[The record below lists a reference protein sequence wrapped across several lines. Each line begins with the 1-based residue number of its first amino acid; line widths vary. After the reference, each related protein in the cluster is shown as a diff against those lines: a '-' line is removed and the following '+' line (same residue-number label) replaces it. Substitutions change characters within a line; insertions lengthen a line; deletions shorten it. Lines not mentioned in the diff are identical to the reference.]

1 MCAAPRHRA
10 ARTENARPEQEFWS
24 ARLLLGDARDP
35 ASTRHARRVVPKY
48 TLPVGRIGALAV
60 SLGVGFA
67 IANSVGLAHADTET
81 ATTSPGPKAQKADSR
96 PHKLFSGTAT
106 SGKKARGS
114 ASPTETS
121 DVADDA
127 AGGTV
132 DQDAATESPGDTEA
146 ADPGSQD
153 DSDADELEVT
163 EEEPAPAVSDS
174 SPEDDSDQA
183 VIPVMESATST
194 ESGGRRETS
203 EQTQN
208 PPVAPASGVGEP
220 DVIDADAAPI
230 AAGDEPDG
238 VSEESNARPVRV
250 RSTLREERVAPAT
263 ISAPPVEQRVEAVQV
278 MTALVSGTISPF
290 LDPRAPATAPWFDGL
305 LAWVRRQIQ
314 HTFFNESPVYGPI
327 ESRQTITGQ
336 VLVDLNAHDPNGDPL
351 KYVIVQPAH
360 GLVTLDPITGQFIYT
375 PTTVVT
381 GNPLQDSFKV
391 IISDGSE
398 DLRGPFKL
406 ARAIFHTLAR
416 AIGIAERDE
425 VTVTVPVTVNPI
437 VKVPPVVVTTGAGT
451 YVVGSSPVALL
462 SSAIITDVDST
473 MLQSATVSLTNG
485 RSGDLLTYTAPPG
498 NPVTAQWNSTT
509 KILTLSGSATLAQY
523 EAALKAISFST
534 TQGGAPRIASITVK
548 DDVGLQS
555 LVAGVATVIVVAVPP
570 VLVVTPLALG
580 TAGTAVRVSPVVVVT
595 DLDSQKLS
603 SAKVTVGDAEAG
615 DVLGY
620 GPLPTGVTATVGE
633 GSVTFVGAATVE
645 AYQQLLQS
653 ITLTSANV
661 GVKTVTFTLTDDQAE
676 TSIPVSTVVTFV
688 GLPVATPPLIVTA
701 PLAAG
706 TTGAAVTV
714 SPVVVITDIDST
726 ELASATVT
734 ATGGTLG
741 YGSLPDGV
749 VATPVGNS
757 VTFTGAASVAAY
769 QQLLQSITLTSG
781 AAGIVTV
788 SFTVVDDQ
796 GKTSV
801 PATSVVT
808 VVGLPVAAAPLVVV
822 SPVAAGTTGSPVTV
836 SPVVVITDIDSTEL
850 ASATV
855 TATGG
860 TLTYGTLPDGVTAT
874 PGAGS
879 SVTFTGAASVA
890 AYQQLLQSVTLT
902 SGSTGIVTVTFTV
915 TDDQGKTSVPATS
928 IVTVLGLP
936 VAAAPLVVVSPVT
949 AGTTGSPVTVSPVV
963 VITDIDSPQ
972 LASATVK
979 VGGAAGAALGYG
991 TLPNGVTAT
1000 TGANSITFTGAASVA
1015 SYQQLLQSITVQS
1028 SSAGIDAVS
1037 FSVTDDQGNTSA
1049 LATTIVTLL
1058 GLALA
1063 SAPLVVTAPTATG
1076 VKGTA
1081 IAVSPVVV
1089 ISDVDSASMT
1099 AATVS
1104 ASSGSLAYGDL
1115 PTGVTATRDAGSVTF
1130 TGIASVAAYQEIL
1143 QSVTLTSSSAGLV
1156 TVSVTVTDDQGKASV
1171 PSTTVVAVLSAPV
1184 EIPPLLITA
1193 PAAAGTTGSAV
1204 TVSPIVV
1211 ITDIDSMQLAS
1222 ATVTASG
1229 GTLGYGTLPTGVV
1242 AIPGAGTSVTF
1253 TGLASLDDYEQLL
1266 QSVTLTSGSTGIAT
1280 VTFTVT
1286 DDQGKTS
1293 VPATSVVTVLGLPAA
1308 AAPLVVVAPVAGG
1321 TTGSAVTVSPAV
1333 VITDID
1339 STQLGSATV
1348 SASGGTLNYGAL
1360 PSGVVATPGAGSVT
1374 FTGAASVAAY
1384 QQLLQ
1389 SITLTSGSTGIVT
1402 VTFTVTDDQ
1411 GKTSVPA
1418 TSIVTVLGLPAA
1430 TAPLVVV
1437 APVAAGTT
1445 GQPIRVSP
1453 VVVLSDTDSDI
1464 ESVVVTVTGGGT
1476 LGWAGLPAGITADDS
1491 VSGQVTFGGA
1501 ATAAVY
1507 QQVLQSITLTSAT
1520 PGLQSVSF
1528 TVTDVDG
1535 NTAALPAV
1543 TAVTVVGLGPVEV
1556 SPVLV
1561 VAPVAAGTTGQPITV
1576 SPVVVLSDPD
1586 SDIESVVVTVT
1597 GGGTL
1602 GWAGLPAGITADD
1615 SVSGQVTFTGA
1626 ATAAV
1631 YQQLLQSITLTSA
1644 TPGLQSVS
1652 FTVTDVDGNTAA
1664 LPAVTAVTVVG
1675 LGPVEV
1681 SPILIV
1687 APVAAGTTGQP
1698 IIVSPIAVLTDP
1710 DSNIESVVVTVTGG
1724 GTLGWGTLPIGITAD
1739 DSVTGQVTFTGAA
1752 SAAVYQQVLQSITL
1766 TSASAGISTVSF
1778 VVTDV
1783 DGNTA
1788 ALPAVTAVTVVGLGP
1803 VEVSPI
1809 LVVAPVAAGTT
1820 GQPITVSPIVVLT
1833 DPDSD
1838 IESVV
1843 VTVTGGGTLGWAGL
1857 PAGITADDSVTGQV
1871 TFTGVASAAVYQ
1883 QVLQSLT
1890 LTSAS
1895 AGISTVSFVVTD
1907 VDGNPNALPAV
1918 TAVTVVGLGP
1928 VEVSPILIVAPVAA
1942 GTIGQPIM
1950 VSPVVVLSDPDSD
1963 IESLVVT
1970 VTGGGTLG
1978 WATLPGGITADDSV
1992 TGQVTFSGAASA
2004 AVYQQVLQ
2012 SITLTSAS
2020 AGISTVEFAV
2030 TDVDGNSSLPVVTAV
2045 TVVGLGPVEVSPVL
2059 IVAPVAA
2066 GTTGQPVTVS
2076 PVVVLSDPDSNIESV
2091 VVTVTGGGTL
2101 GWGTLPVGIGVDDE
2115 TPGQVTFTGVASAA
2129 VYQQVLQ
2136 SITLTSAAAGISM
2149 VEFVVTDA
2157 DGNSG
2162 LPVATAVTVVGLG
2175 PVEVS
2180 PVLIVAPVAAG
2191 TTGQPVRVSPVVVL
2205 SDPDSNIESVV
2216 VTVTGGG
2223 TLGWGTLPVGI
2234 GVDDETPGQVTFT
2247 GVASAAVYQQVLQS
2261 ITLTSAAAGI
2271 SMVEFV
2277 VTDADGNSGLPVAT
2291 AVTVVG
2297 LGPVEVSPVL
2307 IVAPAAAGTTGQPV
2321 RVSPVVVLSDPD
2333 SNIES
2338 VVVTVTGGGTLG
2350 WGALPIG
2357 ITADDSVS
2365 GQVTFTGAASAAV
2378 YQQLLQSITLTSAS
2392 AGISTVSFTV
2402 TDVDGNPNALSAVT
2416 AVTVVGLGPVEVSP
2430 VLIVAPVAAGTTGQP
2445 ITVSPI
2451 VVLSDPDSNIESV
2464 VVTVDGDGV
2473 LGWTLSG
2480 GISADDSIG
2489 GQVTFTG
2496 AASAAVYQQ
2505 VLQSITL
2512 TSASAGF
2519 STVEFAVTDV
2529 DGNSSLPVVTA
2540 VTVVGLGPVEVS
2552 PVLVVAPV
2560 AAGTTGQP
2568 ITVSP
2573 IAVLSDPDSN
2583 IESVVVTVD
2592 GDGVLG
2598 WTLSGGISA
2607 DDSIG
2612 GQVTFSG
2619 AASAAVYQQVL
2630 QSITLTSASAGISTV
2645 SFVVTDVDGNSSLPV
2660 VTAVTVVGL
2669 GPVEVS
2675 PILVVAPAAAGAT
2688 GQPITVSPIAVLTD
2702 PDSDIESV
2710 VVTVTGGGTLGW
2722 GTLPGGIAAD
2732 DSVIGQV
2739 TFTGAASAATYQTL
2753 LQSITLTSATP
2764 GLSTV
2769 SYEVTDADGNSS
2781 LPVAT
2786 AVTVV
2791 GLGPVEVSPVLVV
2804 APAAAGTTGQP
2815 ITVSP
2820 VVVLTDPDSDI
2831 ESVVVTVDGDGVLG
2845 WTLSGGISADDSIGG
2860 QVTFSGAAS
2869 AAVYQQVLQSI
2880 TLTSA
2885 SAGVSTVSFTV
2896 TDADG
2901 NSGLPVAT
2909 AVTVVGLGPV
2919 EVSPVL
2925 VVAPVAAGTTGQPVT
2940 VSPVVVL
2947 TDPDSDIESVVVT
2960 VTGGGTLGWGTLP
2973 GGIAADDSVTG
2984 QVTFTGAASA
2994 ATYQTLLQSI
3004 TLTSASAGISTV
3016 SFVVTDADGNSSL
3029 PVVTAVTVVG
3039 LGPVEVSPILIVAPA
3054 AAGTTG
3060 QPITVSPIVV
3070 LTDPDSDIES
3080 VVVTVTGGGTLGWG
3094 TLPDGIGVDDS
3105 VTGQVTFTGAAS
3117 AAVYQQVLQSIT
3129 LTSASAG
3136 ISTVSF
3142 VVTDVD
3148 GNSSLPVVTA
3158 VTVVGLGPVEVSPVL
3173 VVAPVAAGTTGQPVT
3188 VSPVVVL
3195 SDPDS
3200 DIQSVVVTVDGD
3212 SVLGWTLS
3220 GGISADDSIGGQ
3232 VTFSGAASAAVY
3244 QQVLQSITLTS
3255 ASAGISTVSFVVTDV
3270 DGNSSLPVVTAV
3282 TVVGLGPVEVSPI
3295 LIVAPVAAGTTG
3307 QPITVSPIAVLS
3319 DPDSDIESV
3328 VVTVT
3333 GGGTLGWGTLP
3344 GGITADDSVTG
3355 QVTFSGVASAAVYQ
3369 QVLQSITLTSASAGV
3384 STVSFTVTDA
3394 DGNSGLPAVTAV
3406 TVVGLGPVEVSP
3418 VLVVAP
3424 VAAGTI
3430 GQPVM
3435 VSPVVV
3441 LSDPDSDI
3449 ESVVVT
3455 VTGGGT
3461 LGWGTLPG
3469 GIAADDSVTGQV
3481 TFTGAASAAT
3491 YQTLLQSITLT
3502 SATAGLSTVSFT
3514 VTDVDG
3520 NSGLPVV
3527 TAVTVVGLGPVEVS
3541 PILVVAPAAAG
3552 TTGQPI
3558 TVSPSAVLTDP
3569 DSDIE
3574 SVVVTVTGGG
3584 TLGWGTLPGGIAADD
3599 SVIGQVT
3606 FTGAASAA
3614 TYQTLLQSITLTSA
3628 SAGISTVSFVV
3639 TDVDGNSSLPVVTAV
3654 TVVGLGP
3661 VEVSP
3666 VLIVAPAAAGAT
3678 GQPIT
3683 VSPIAVLTDPDSDI
3697 QSVVVTVDGDG
3708 VLGWTLS
3715 GGISADDSIGG
3726 QVTFTGAA
3734 SAAVYQ
3740 QLLQSITLTSA
3751 SAGVSTVSFTV
3762 TDADGNSNM
3771 PVATAV
3777 TVVGLPAAAPIVLTS
3792 IVSVPY
3798 TAGST
3803 AVTVDPALILLDGDS
3818 DTISG
3823 ATVTIVGPEAGDTLS
3838 WGTLPPDVEAN
3849 FVGGVLTFEGNA
3861 SVGEY
3866 QNLLRSVK
3874 FATSSTASTSVR
3886 TIEFTVTDDTLATS
3900 VAGSVAVTVLSLPIL
3915 ATPVVVTSVANVN
3928 YTAGSTATAVDP
3940 NLVLLDAD
3948 SSMLS
3953 GAVVSIVGGAGAGET
3968 LSFQTLGDIH
3978 GSYSNGV
3985 LAFEG
3990 AGTLAEYQQVLR
4002 SVTYSTSSGAL
4013 ATIKSLSFRV
4023 TDADGRVSSPSL
4035 VAMTIVSAPLNV
4047 APLVVTSSVNVSYTA
4062 GGTPL
4067 IIDGNLSLLDLDSA
4081 TLKGATVKIVGNFA
4095 AGDVLGWGAQPGIS
4109 GSYDGATGTLTFTGN
4124 ADVNVYQ
4131 QLLRSVTIST
4141 GTSALATIKTVSFTV
4156 TDLQNA
4162 TSLPGSVAVTVVAA
4176 PVNLSPLVTTLLG
4189 PIYTAGNTAVAV
4201 NPLLTVLDLDSPTMQ
4216 GASVAIT
4223 GNFAPGDVLSFTP
4236 TSGIVGNF
4244 NTATGVLTFVGN
4256 ASTATY
4262 QQLLRS
4268 VTFASGVS
4276 GTTALKTI
4284 TFTVTDSLG
4293 AVSPN
4298 ATALITQTANS
4309 APVLTAPLGGG
4320 VLLLGAQVVSPTAV
4334 ILDDSSFLDQAI
4346 VTITNVQ
4353 SVDVLS
4359 FTATGNITGNYS
4371 GGVLTLS
4378 GLGTV
4383 AEYQSVLQSVRFSK
4397 TGLNLL
4403 GFRNITMVVRDAQG
4417 LSSNTASGTLTLIL

>member
-96 PHKLFSGTAT
+96 PHKLFSRTAA
-106 SGKKARGS
+106 SEKKARGT
-114 ASPTETS
+114 ASPTATS
-121 DVADDA
+121 DAADDA

-132 DQDAATESPGDTEA
+132 DQDAATEPPDDTEA

-153 DSDADELEVT
+153 DSDAEELQVT

-174 SPEDDSDQA
+174 NPEDDSDQA

-230 AAGDEPDG
+230 EAGDEPDG

-360 GLVTLDPITGQFIYT
+360 GLVTRDPITGQFIYT

-822 SPVAAGTTGSPVTV
+822 SPVAAGTTGRPVTV

-1445 GQPIRVSP
+1445 GQPVR
-1453 VVVLSDTDSDI
+1453 
-1464 ESVVVTVTGGGT
+1464 
-1476 LGWAGLPAGITADDS
+1476 
-1491 VSGQVTFGGA
+1491 
-1501 ATAAVY
+1501 
-1507 QQVLQSITLTSAT
+1507 
-1520 PGLQSVSF
+1520 
-1528 TVTDVDG
+1528 
-1535 NTAALPAV
+1535 
-1543 TAVTVVGLGPVEV
+1543 
-1556 SPVLV
+1556 
-1561 VAPVAAGTTGQPITV
+1561 V

-1615 SVSGQVTFTGA
+1615 SVSGQVTFAGA
-1626 ATAAV
+1626 ASAAV
-1631 YQQLLQSITLTSA
+1631 YQQVLQSITLTSA
-1644 TPGLQSVS
+1644 SAGISTVE
-1652 FTVTDVDGNTAA
+1652 FAVTDVDGNSS
-1664 LPAVTAVTVVG
+1664 LPVVTAVTVVG

-1681 SPILIV
+1681 SPVLIV

-1698 IIVSPIAVLTDP
+1698 VTVSPVVVLSDP

-1724 GTLGWGTLPIGITAD
+1724 GTLGWGTLPVGIGVDDETPGQVTFTGVASAAVYQQVLQSITLTSAAAGISMVEFVVTDADGNSGLPVATAVTVVGLGPVEVSPVLIVAPAAAGTTGQPVRVSPVVVLSDPDSNIESVVVTVTGGGTLGWGALPIGITAD
-1739 DSVTGQVTFTGAA
+1739 DSVSGQVTFTGAA

-1778 VVTDV
+1778 TVTDV
-1783 DGNTA
+1783 DGNPN

-1803 VEVSPI
+1803 VEVSPVLI
-1809 LVVAPVAAGTT
+1809 VAPVAAGTT
-1820 GQPITVSPIVVLT
+1820 GQPVTVSPVVVLS

-1843 VTVTGGGTLGWAGL
+1843 LTVTGGGMLGWGTL
-1857 PAGITADDSVTGQV
+1857 PGGITADDSVTGQI
-1871 TFTGVASAAVYQ
+1871 TFAGAASAATYQ
-1883 QVLQSLT
+1883 TLLQSIT
-1890 LTSAS
+1890 LTSSS
-1895 AGISTVSFVVTD
+1895 AGISTVEFAVTD
-1907 VDGNPNALPAV
+1907 VDGNSGLPVV

-1942 GTIGQPIM
+1942 GTIGQPVT

-1963 IESLVVT
+1963 IESVVVT

-1992 TGQVTFSGAASA
+1992 SGQVTFSGAASA

-2180 PVLIVAPVAAG
+2180 PVLIVAP
-2191 TTGQPVRVSPVVVL
+2191 
-2205 SDPDSNIESVV
+2205 
-2216 VTVTGGG
+2216 
-2223 TLGWGTLPVGI
+2223 
-2234 GVDDETPGQVTFT
+2234 
-2247 GVASAAVYQQVLQS
+2247 
-2261 ITLTSAAAGI
+2261 
-2271 SMVEFV
+2271 
-2277 VTDADGNSGLPVAT
+2277 
-2291 AVTVVG
+2291 
-2297 LGPVEVSPVL
+2297 
-2307 IVAPAAAGTTGQPV
+2307 AAAGTTGQPV

-2378 YQQLLQSITLTSAS
+2378 YQQVLQSITLTSAS

-2464 VVTVDGDGV
+2464 VVTVNGDGV

-2612 GQVTFSG
+2612 GRVTFSG

-3016 SFVVTDADGNSSL
+3016 SFEVTDADGNSGL

-3039 LGPVEVSPILIVAPA
+3039 LGPVEVSPVLVVAPA

-3060 QPITVSPIVV
+3060 QPIMVSPVVV

-3080 VVVTVTGGGTLGWG
+3080 VVVTVTGGGTLGWAG
-3094 TLPDGIGVDDS
+3094 LPAGITADDS
-3105 VTGQVTFTGAAS
+3105 VSGQVTFAGAAS
-3117 AAVYQQVLQSIT
+3117 AATYQTLLQSIT
-3129 LTSASAG
+3129 LTSATPGLQS
-3136 ISTVSF
+3136 VSF
-3142 VVTDVD
+3142 TVTDVD
-3148 GNSSLPVVTA
+3148 GNPNALPAVTA

-3200 DIQSVVVTVDGD
+3200 DIESVVVTVTGGGT
-3212 SVLGWTLS
+3212 LGWGTLP
-3220 GGISADDSIGGQ
+3220 GGITADDSVTGQ
-3232 VTFSGAASAAVY
+3232 VTFTGAASAAVY

-3255 ASAGISTVSFVVTDV
+3255 ASAGVSTVSFTVTDA

-3328 VVTVT
+3328 VVTVD
-3333 GGGTLGWGTLP
+3333 GDGVLGWTLS
-3344 GGITADDSVTG
+3344 GGISADDSIGG
-3355 QVTFSGVASAAVYQ
+3355 QVTLTGAASAAVYQ
-3369 QVLQSITLTSASAGV
+3369 QVLQSLTLTSASAGI
-3384 STVSFTVTDA
+3384 STVSFV
-3394 DGNSGLPAVTAV
+3394 
-3406 TVVGLGPVEVSP
+3406 
-3418 VLVVAP
+3418 
-3424 VAAGTI
+3424 
-3430 GQPVM
+3430 
-3435 VSPVVV
+3435 
-3441 LSDPDSDI
+3441 
-3449 ESVVVT
+3449 
-3455 VTGGGT
+3455 
-3461 LGWGTLPG
+3461 
-3469 GIAADDSVTGQV
+3469 
-3481 TFTGAASAAT
+3481 
-3491 YQTLLQSITLT
+3491 
-3502 SATAGLSTVSFT
+3502 

-3541 PILVVAPAAAG
+3541 PVLIVVPAAAG

-3569 DSDIE
+3569 DSNIE

-3584 TLGWGTLPGGIAADD
+3584 TLGWGTLPDGIGVDD
-3599 SVIGQVT
+3599 SVTGQVT

-3614 TYQTLLQSITLTSA
+3614 VYQPLLQSITLTSA

-3985 LAFEG
+3985 LTFEG

-4403 GFRNITMVVRDAQG
+4403 GFRNIAMVVRDAQG